1 MKKSK
6 NSKEQ
11 KDIKK
16 IEKVA
21 AGRLAEILVMQM
33 DYEKMKMEDEE
44 KKAKS

>member
-21 AGRLAEILVMQM
+21 ARRLAEILVMQM
-33 DYEKMKMEDEE
+33 DYEKMKKEDD
-44 KKAKS
+44 KKKVKS